1 MNPLFAEILKP
12 YAPPSDAQIE
22 RDMLEQERDMLRARV
37 DYLEAQLQLIR
48 AVVNAGL
55 T

>member
-12 YAPPSDAQIE
+12 YTPPSDAQIE
-22 RDMLEQERDMLRARV
+22 RDMLEQERDALRAEV
-37 DYLEAQLQLIR
+37 DYLRAQLKVIKAILD
-48 AVVNAGL
+48 AGL